1 MLGFKRKERYMILPE
16 PGFEVVPG
24 SEGTFR
30 EDVGLLV
37 EDVVQDSQTQI
48 GLSDVVNIRKNK
60 TDARLNG
67 FPIFED
73 LVVFSANVTTR
84 FFNVVKDFFELMKVN
99 CIQIYLSK
107 IKFMLNIRKRNI
119 AEVVFN

>member
-1 MLGFKRKERYMILPE
+1 
-16 PGFEVVPG
+16 
-24 SEGTFR
+24 
-30 EDVGLLV
+30 
-37 EDVVQDSQTQI
+37 
-48 GLSDVVNIRKNK
+48 
-60 TDARLNG
+60 
-67 FPIFED
+67 
-73 LVVFSANVTTR
+73 VFSANVTTR

>member
-1 MLGFKRKERYMILPE
+1 MILPE